1 MFFAPVSILLLKD
14 DYMRHLQSFK
24 YVKLIAEIGSIR
36 GAAESCAISPSALNR
51 HIQNLE
57 LDIGIKIFDRLNVG
71 VRLSTEGELFYQFAL
86 LQLRGFERLQSQI
99 NDIKGLQTGI
109 IRLGVSAELNG
120 VFINNQIAEFQKE
133 YPQISIQIKVVD
145 QNAMEND
152 LSSNRIDIAFF
163 YQPILTKNL
172 NIINA
177 FEIKVR
183 AVLPENLPVKNPNG
197 LMFYEIIDQQIL
209 LPLKN
214 TQLRNK
220 IDGACA
226 KLGISLFTQLES
238 NDPLICLNLLHNNRV
253 SFCLPFQDEFKQYTD
268 AGYKL
273 VPLSAKEL
281 GVGYVNFVTS
291 SRGIMGVA
299 TQRFFQKCVKEI
311 ENMNI

>member
-1 MFFAPVSILLLKD
+1 M
-14 DYMRHLQSFK
+14 
-24 YVKLIAEIGSIR
+24 
-36 GAAESCAISPSALNR
+36 
-51 HIQNLE
+51 
-57 LDIGIKIFDRLNVG
+57 
-71 VRLSTEGELFYQFAL
+71 
-86 LQLRGFERLQSQI
+86 RGFERLQSQI

-177 FEIKVR
+177 FEIKVH

-220 IDGACA
+220 IDSACA

>member
-1 MFFAPVSILLLKD
+1 
-14 DYMRHLQSFK
+14 
-24 YVKLIAEIGSIR
+24 
-36 GAAESCAISPSALNR
+36 
-51 HIQNLE
+51 
-57 LDIGIKIFDRLNVG
+57 
-71 VRLSTEGELFYQFAL
+71 
-86 LQLRGFERLQSQI
+86 
-99 NDIKGLQTGI
+99 
-109 IRLGVSAELNG
+109 LNG
-120 VFINNQIAEFQKE
+120 FNLKLMILKACVFINNQIAEFQKE

-177 FEIKVR
+177 FEIKVH

-226 KLGISLFTQLES
+226 KLGIR
-238 NDPLICLNLLHNNRV
+238 I
-253 SFCLPFQDEFKQYTD
+253 
-268 AGYKL
+268 
-273 VPLSAKEL
+273 
-281 GVGYVNFVTS
+281 
-291 SRGIMGVA
+291 
-299 TQRFFQKCVKEI
+299 
-311 ENMNI
+311 